1 MNAPLAGTVAVV
13 AGAAGGPGAGWR
25 GRSPYNRPDPWTIV
39 AAGGSAVAVRVDH
52 TVESEAEALFHRVDE
67 PHGRLGN
74 RSAECRGSAAPVAQ
88 VPAQNGQPARTEV
101 PGRSRRRAFWLLRA
115 PPLGIRKTGPDMPAL
130 TRQEMLFEEA

>member
-13 AGAAGGPGAGWR
+13 AGATRGAGR
-25 GRSPYNRPDPWTIV
+25 GMARALAIQSAGPV

-74 RSAECRGSAAPVAQ
+74 RSAECRGSAAP
-88 VPAQNGQPARTEV
+88 GARV
-101 PGRSRRRAFWLLRA
+101 PGQH
-115 PPLGIRKTGPDMPAL
+115 G
-130 TRQEMLFEEA
+130 